1 MTYATKA
8 QQLGDASVY
17 KLTDIYKWKIIKA
30 SRAYHMTSLYVGLK
44 ILMNLVNTEKIDYM
58 LGTLYYKTLEQ
69 SRAVTCTNIC
79 SERREEITHK
89 KMQNICAAWRGL
101 FATDQIKDVIQNNGM
116 KGKLG
121 ITFTSSS
128 TSKPKSNKAYIWRK
142 KKLNLE
148 RHLNS

>member
-17 KLTDIYKWKIIKA
+17 KLSDIYKRKIIKA

-89 KMQNICAAWRGL
+89 KMQNICAA
-101 FATDQIKDVIQNNGM
+101 
-116 KGKLG
+116 
-121 ITFTSSS
+121 
-128 TSKPKSNKAYIWRK
+128 
-142 KKLNLE
+142 
-148 RHLNS
+148 

>member
-1 MTYATKA
+1 MNLRQRMKNSENNLIERTTHIQMTYATKA

-58 LGTLYYKTLEQ
+58 LGTLCYKTLEQ

-89 KMQNICAAWRGL
+89 KMQNICAA
-101 FATDQIKDVIQNNGM
+101 
-116 KGKLG
+116 
-121 ITFTSSS
+121 
-128 TSKPKSNKAYIWRK
+128 
-142 KKLNLE
+142 
-148 RHLNS
+148 